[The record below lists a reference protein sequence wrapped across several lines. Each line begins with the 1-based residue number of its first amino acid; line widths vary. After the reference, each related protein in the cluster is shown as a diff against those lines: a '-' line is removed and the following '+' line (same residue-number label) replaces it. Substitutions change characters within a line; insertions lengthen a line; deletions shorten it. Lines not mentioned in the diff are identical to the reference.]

1 MLCQIINLDVQSRG
15 IMSQLPNPVKFTE
28 MRNKT
33 VIFRVDL
40 NAPMKDG
47 KVSDLTRIKR
57 PAAGILALAEQG
69 AKVVVASHFGR
80 PKGKPSPELSLAPV
94 AEALSQCLH
103 LPVRFVPDI
112 VGDTAAAAIKDMQNG
127 EVILLENLRF
137 DPREETND
145 ATFAEQLMAGIDI
158 YINDA
163 FSCSHR
169 AHASIS
175 AAAKL
180 RPAFAGPL
188 MMAELEALDQVLG
201 GNPKRPLAAVVGGA
215 KVSSKLDLLSNLV
228 NQVDV
233 LIVGGGMANTFLLAD
248 GIDIGASLAE
258 ADLVET
264 AKKIKS
270 AAKASGCQLILP
282 TDGVV
287 ATAFSAHAPH
297 RTVRFANSAIASD
310 EMILDAGPDAIA
322 AAMAAITPC
331 HTLIWNGPMGA
342 FELPPFDV
350 ATSELARHVASL
362 SQKGSMISVAG
373 GGDTIAA
380 LNHAKVMDQFSYV
393 STAGGAFLE
402 WLEGKPLP
410 GVAVLLETA

>member
-1 MLCQIINLDVQSRG
+1 
-15 IMSQLPNPVKFTE
+15 MSQLPHPVKFAE
-28 MRNKT
+28 MQNKT
-33 VIFRVDL
+33 VMFRVDL
-40 NAPMKDG
+40 NAPMANG
-47 KVSDLTRIKR
+47 KVTDLTRIKR
-57 PAAGILALAEQG
+57 PAAGILALLNHG

-80 PKGKPSPELSLAPV
+80 PKGKPLPELSLAPV
-94 AEALSQCLH
+94 AEALSQCLDR
-103 LPVRFVPDI
+103 PVRFVPDI
-112 VGDTAAAAIKDMQNG
+112 VGDVAAAAIRDMQNG

-137 DPREETND
+137 DPREEAND
-145 ATFAEQLMAGIDI
+145 PTFAEQLVADVDV

-169 AHASIS
+169 KHASIS
-175 AAAKL
+175 AVARL

-188 MMAELEALDQVLG
+188 MMAELQALDQVL

-228 NQVDV
+228 EQADV

-248 GIDIGASLAE
+248 GINIGASLAE
-258 ADLVET
+258 PDLVET
-264 AKKIKS
+264 ARAIMA

-282 TDGVV
+282 SDGLV
-287 ATAFSAHAPH
+287 ATEFAAHASH
-297 RTVRFANSAIASD
+297 RTVNCADGSIASD

-322 AAMAAITPC
+322 AAMAAVTPC

-342 FELPPFDV
+342 FELPPFDA
-350 ATSELARHVASL
+350 ATTALARHVANL
-362 SQKGSMISVAG
+362 SQNGSMTSVAG

-380 LNHAKVMDQFSYV
+380 LNHAGVMDQFSYV

-410 GVAVLLETA
+410 GVAALLETA

>member
-1 MLCQIINLDVQSRG
+1 
-15 IMSQLPNPVKFTE
+15 MSQLPHPVKFAE

-33 VIFRVDL
+33 VMFRVDL

-57 PAAGILALAEQG
+57 PAAGILALVEQG

-94 AEALSQCLH
+94 AEALSQCLDH
-103 LPVRFVPDI
+103 PVRFVPDI
-112 VGDTAAAAIKDMQNG
+112 VDDVAAAAIRDMEQG
-127 EVILLENLRF
+127 DVIMLENLRF
-137 DPREETND
+137 DPREEAND
-145 ATFAEQLMAGIDI
+145 TAFAEKLVAEVDV

-169 AHASIS
+169 AHASIT
-175 AAAKL
+175 AAADL

-188 MMAELEALDQVLG
+188 MMAELEALDQVL

-228 NQVDV
+228 KQADV

-248 GIDIGASLAE
+248 GIAIGASLAE
-258 ADLVET
+258 ADLVDT
-264 AKKIKS
+264 AREIK
-270 AAKASGCQLILP
+270 AAALASGCQLVLP
-282 TDGVV
+282 QDGVV
-287 ATAFSAHAPH
+287 ASAFSAHAPH
-297 RTVRFANSAIASD
+297 RTVHFPDSDIATD

-342 FELPPFDV
+342 FELPPFDA
-350 ATSELARHVASL
+350 ATTALARHVGSL
-362 SQKGSMISVAG
+362 SQNGIMTSVAG

-380 LNHAKVMDQFSYV
+380 LNHAGVMDQFSYV

-410 GVAVLLETA
+410 GVVALLWSA